1 MSKDV
6 TQKVSNHIGGKD
18 LITVGIYT
26 VIYIVII
33 GIFGALLSTPVKKYT
48 LTAGDPTA

>member
-1 MSKDV
+1 MAKDV

-33 GIFGALLSTPVKKYT
+33 GIFGALSFIPIFIHSCLI
-48 LTAGDPTA
+48 LF